1 MMKAW
6 RRRCKWGAAPFVS
19 WLREFLR
26 ATSGLHPNS
35 FRWVWADAPRRGGG
49 AMRKVELS
57 GLTGIRFYA
66 ALPVYLAHVTVIP
79 GMEAST
85 GESLFFNLGVG
96 SVSLFFVLS
105 GFILTYNY
113 ADAFRDGVSA
123 AGYKRFVWDRLTK
136 IYPVHFLTLLLV
148 LPIATFTPRLP
159 LDWRALPFHLF
170 LLQCFWPSA
179 SPAFSKYLNVPSWSI
194 SCEWFFYLLAPVAM
208 SFALGKSRR
217 WVPVVVAIGYACGF
231 GLLLWH
237 GQSDEARLYFV
248 SRFAPSRFV
257 DFLAGVLLARVF
269 LTSGQKLARVSGP
282 AQATGIGLII
292 AGAMYRPYAAWPL
305 WGGLLYLPGA
315 VLLILGLAYGRGFFV
330 AHLSRP
336 RLNRLG
342 VASFSL
348 YLIHA
353 PLLRAVRGLCLY
365 LGWEVRSWPAFGA
378 VVIAM
383 FMVAQTA
390 ALLIC
395 YGYEL
400 PLQKRLRGL
409 LVQRPA
415 VARGARQLG
424 ARAAEH
430 AMPRHLFLVARD
442 NPELARDLQA
452 AFASDPEVEVLVDR
466 RLVERRRN
474 PAGLVPDRR
483 KTDRR
488 ARPQVDLE
496 LKLASYASVTLPS
509 PW

>member
-1 MMKAW
+1 
-6 RRRCKWGAAPFVS
+6 
-19 WLREFLR
+19 
-26 ATSGLHPNS
+26 
-35 FRWVWADAPRRGGG
+35 
-49 AMRKVELS
+49 MRKGELS
-57 GLTGIRFYA
+57 SLTGIRFYA
-66 ALPVYLAHVTVIP
+66 ALLVYVYHVALTIP
-79 GMEAST
+79 GVNAFSVS
-85 GESLFFNLGVG
+85 SLFSNAADVGV
-96 SVSLFFVLS
+96 SFFFVLS

-113 ADAFRDGVSA
+113 ADVFRDGISA
-123 AGYKRFVWDRLTK
+123 ANYTRFVWDRLTK
-136 IYPVHFLTLLLV
+136 IYPVHVLTLLLV
-148 LPIATFTPRLP
+148 LPIAIFSPHLP
-159 LDWRALPFHLF
+159 LDWRAVPLHLL
-170 LLQCFWPSA
+170 LLQCFWPS
-179 SPAFSKYLNVPSWSI
+179 STPGFSGYLNGPSWGI
-194 SCEWFFYLLAPVAM
+194 GCEWFFYLLAPVVM
-208 SFALGKSRR
+208 FLALGIRRR
-217 WVPVVVAIGYACGF
+217 WVPVVVAMGYACGL

-237 GQSDEARLYFV
+237 GRSDEARLYFV

-336 RLNRLG
+336 GLNRLG

-383 FMVAQTA
+383 FMVVQTT

-400 PLQKRLRGL
+400 PLQERLRSL
-409 LVQRPA
+409 LVQRRA
-415 VARGARQLG
+415 VARGARQLD

-442 NPELARDLQA
+442 KPELARDLQA

>member
-1 MMKAW
+1 
-6 RRRCKWGAAPFVS
+6 
-19 WLREFLR
+19 
-26 ATSGLHPNS
+26 
-35 FRWVWADAPRRGGG
+35 
-49 AMRKVELS
+49 MRKGELS
-57 GLTGIRFYA
+57 SLTGIRFYA
-66 ALPVYLAHVTVIP
+66 ALLVYVYHVVLTIP
-79 GMEAST
+79 GVNALS
-85 GESLFFNLGVG
+85 GSSLFSNAADVGV
-96 SVSLFFVLS
+96 SFFFVLS

-113 ADAFRDGVSA
+113 ADVFRDGISA
-123 AGYKRFVWDRLTK
+123 ANYTRFVWDRLTK

-148 LPIATFTPRLP
+148 LPIAIFSPHLP
-159 LDWRALPFHLF
+159 LDWRAVPLHLL
-170 LLQCFWPSA
+170 LLQCFWPS
-179 SPAFSKYLNVPSWSI
+179 STPAFSGYLNVPSWSI
-194 SCEWFFYLLAPVAM
+194 SCEWFFYLLAPVVM
-208 SFALGKSRR
+208 FFALGNRRR
-217 WVPVVVAIGYACGF
+217 WVPVVVAIGYACGL

-237 GQSDEARLYFV
+237 GRSDEARLYFV

-257 DFLAGVLLARVF
+257 EFLVGVFSARVF
-269 LTSGQKLARVSGP
+269 LTSSGQKLAGGSGL
-282 AQATGIGLII
+282 AQATGLGLIV
-292 AGAMYRPYAAWPL
+292 AGAVARPYAAWPL
-305 WGGLLYLPGA
+305 WGGLLYVPGA
-315 VLLILGLAYGRGFFV
+315 VLLILGLAYGRGSFV

-336 RLNRLG
+336 GLSRLG

-353 PLLRAVRGLCLY
+353 PLLRAVRGLCLD

-383 FMVAQTA
+383 FVVVQTA
-390 ALLIC
+390 ALLLC

-400 PLQKRLRGL
+400 PLQERLRGW
-409 LVQRPA
+409 LVQRRA
-415 VARGARQLG
+415 VARGARQRG

-466 RLVERRRN
+466 RLVERRRH